1 MEFPFKKAISAVLI
15 AGQISLLFTSI
26 SSYAQDNNSSMSETT
41 KNPDTSKNTFYNHVD
56 KNQQQQGALES
67 AHSSA
72 YSWAK
77 QAQNDL
83 NKTSVNGTIVFGN
96 DRLRNSEVLR
106 NNPLNANDLT
116 PATSPKINTTT
127 NADGTTT
134 TVDKYHYYANGHAPD
149 LSQMQSVNSLEQTN
163 IDTTSSNQVDRMN
176 AELSSNN
183 PSLETQAYSLIKQVT
198 ANRSEISPDDPMFT
212 KSNEMIEKATPQ
224 LVFSCDVDN
233 DIATASATVHNEV
246 LKECVSDD
254 VGEKNACTLRHF
266 IYPSILMPTK
276 AVWNPELMDANTGK
290 YPTEE
295 QQKLADSL
303 NVANFGPCNDY
314 TSNDDRYVCHSIGFG
329 RPSKSD
335 EHLQTGKCEKGVI
348 ETDLQ
353 LSHREAIVSAHLK
366 VLKFAGNVKA
376 YIGKTNGTLFDHSN
390 LTCTPGVTNMGNPID
405 LTQDA
410 FVNVPNGDITKVL
423 KELSSD
429 SFTLALEYHGAIPYM
444 TIEIVYDASLI
455 TNDEEWT
462 DSSCAQTATNIYDG
476 KLKGAVEC
484 YGYFNGKQSS
494 TILIDGTQAEN
505 AKEVYI
511 NGLTINKKYLKSIA
525 GLPSNCALA
534 KVTLDYSNYV
544 DEKGEP
550 YSEQKPIAACS
561 TLKTVDANGVENPNV
576 ACRQHSKKCALY
588 SGDDCVLYKYLYD
601 CGYDT
606 KTEVQQA
613 QTTTNCPQ
621 TACVGNDC
629 INIKLNDSSADFS
642 KALGLMNMA
651 QEVVDDISCSD
662 GVNGENDL
670 HTCVLFPGKSKKC
683 NQSYFNGGLGT
694 FGNDCCEDDVGSS
707 TEQEVAEGVRQTA
720 AMFTTNGLGDA
731 IRYGDLDMFSV
742 NFNPFGMNGMG
753 TTTPNVGVPCGSAG
767 GACAN
772 DLKADGAG
780 MAGQLG
786 WMAISN
792 FTGAGQQFKA
802 FTNKVVGGVA
812 NKLNNIIPYAGVVFS
827 TVANIAIDR
836 AMAYLTQMVMNW
848 IWEMI
853 GDAIIAG
860 VEGVLGGVGLG
871 AAGTAISEFTGAVV
885 PVLGWVYA
893 IYKIAQMI
901 VNILTACKDDDF
913 KLKQE
918 RDAHKCDFV
927 TKWCSVRN
935 YFHFKPGKCFQYSQ
949 RLCCFNSPLARIM
962 NKQIRYSMKGTKVY
976 LYPDDNPAVAFKTG
990 KKSADCS
997 GIPMDVFA
1005 HVDWKRIDL
1014 TEWLML
1020 LQISGAIETG
1030 LDAMRNQF
1038 LPIGGVD
1045 NQGNQRNL
1053 SQQGSSAYN
1062 KTNQDREDLL
1072 KNPCFEHR
1080 NAETGQMET
1089 ICPDA
1094 NEVDKTI
1101 DEKIE
1106 QIFGEN
1112 GEGPNGSYDNTE
1124 DLINNSNP
1132 GPQGSG
1138 SNAGNYDPTGDDS
1151 QSCDTPDCYC
1161 EAGDSDPE
1169 CVCLQD
1175 PTNAI
1180 CVSYC
1185 QNEDAEWYEQV
1196 CKATTN

>member
-1 MEFPFKKAISAVLI
+1 MEFPFKKAISAILI

-26 SSYAQDNNSSMSETT
+26 SSYAQDNNSSIGDNY
-41 KNPDTSKNTFYNHVD
+41 KDPDTFNNHVD
-56 KNQQQQGALES
+56 RNQQQQGTLES

-83 NKTSVNGTIVFGN
+83 NNTSVNGTIVFGN
-96 DRLRNSEVLR
+96 ERLKNSEVLR

-127 NADGTTT
+127 NPDGTTT
-134 TVDKYHYYANGHAPD
+134 TVDKYHYYANGHAPE
-149 LSQMQSVNSLEQTN
+149 LAQMQSVNSLEQTN

-176 AELSSNN
+176 AELSSSN

-212 KSNEMIEKATPQ
+212 KSNEMIEKTSPQ
-224 LVFSCDVDN
+224 LVFSCDIDN
-233 DIATASATVHNEV
+233 DIASASATIHNEV
-246 LKECVSDD
+246 LKECVGED

-266 IYPSILMPTK
+266 IYPSILVPTNT
-276 AVWNPELMDANTGK
+276 VWNPNLINQTTGK
-290 YPTEE
+290 YPTEA

-314 TSNDDRYVCHSIGFG
+314 TSTDDRYVCHSIGFG
-329 RPSKSD
+329 RPSKSS
-335 EHLQTGKCEKGVI
+335 EHLSTGKCEKGEI
-348 ETDLQ
+348 QTDVH

-366 VLKFAGNVKA
+366 ILKFAGNVKA

-410 FVNVPNGDITKVL
+410 FVNIPGGDITKVL

-429 SFTLALEYHGAIPYM
+429 TFTLALEYHGAIPYM
-444 TIEIVYDASLI
+444 TIEIVYDASLMD
-455 TNDEEWT
+455 NDEEWT

-476 KLKGAVEC
+476 KLKGKVEC

-494 TILIDGTQAEN
+494 TLLVNGTQAAN

-511 NGLTINKKYLKSIA
+511 NGLTLNKKYLTSIA

-550 YSEQKPIAACS
+550 YSEQKHLPACS
-561 TLKTVDANGVENPNV
+561 TLKAVDANGVENPNV

-588 SGDDCVLYKYLYD
+588 SEDNDCVLYKYLYD

-613 QTTTNCPQ
+613 QETTTCPP

-629 INIKLNDSSADFS
+629 INIKLTDSSADFS

-662 GVNGENDL
+662 NVNDESDL

-720 AMFTTNGLGDA
+720 ALFTTNGLGDA

-742 NFNPFGMNGMG
+742 NFNPLGMNGMG

-772 DLKADGAG
+772 DLKADGVG
-780 MAGQLG
+780 LAGQLG

-812 NKLNNIIPYAGVVFS
+812 DKLNNIIPYAGVVFS
-827 TVANIAIDR
+827 VVANMAIDY

-848 IWEMI
+848 VWKLI
-853 GDAIIAG
+853 GKAVMAA
-860 VEGVLGGVGLG
+860 VGGVIEGLGLG
-871 AAGTAISEFTGAVV
+871 AAGSALSEFAGAVV
-885 PVLGWVYA
+885 PVLGWIYA

-1045 NQGNQRNL
+1045 NQGNERTID
-1053 SQQGSSAYN
+1053 QQDSSAYN
-1062 KTNQDREDLL
+1062 KTEQDREDLL
-1072 KNPCFEHR
+1072 ENTCFEHT
-1080 NAETGQMET
+1080 NPETGLKET

-1101 DEKIE
+1101 DEKVKDILGK
-1106 QIFGEN
+1106 GET
-1112 GEGPNGSYDNTE
+1112 NGSFDNTDTLKE
-1124 DLINNSNP
+1124 ALKTD
-1132 GPQGSG
+1132 PQGGTVGGGYDTSG
-1138 SNAGNYDPTGDDS
+1138 DGG
-1151 QSCDTPDCYC
+1151 QSCETPDCYC
-1161 EAGDSDPE
+1161 EAGDSEPE

-1175 PTNAI
+1175 PSNAI

-1185 QNEDAEWYEQV
+1185 QNKNAQWYEQV
-1196 CKATTN
+1196 CK